1 MRNLVF
7 CFARCN
13 IYILNHPKG
22 ADCSDLSK
30 WKSFTTPV
38 YGNCFTFNSNE
49 STEEVKIFKAFF
61 LESSFSL
68 KVAKVTV
75 TGSGNGLV
83 LEMFLD
89 QVLFKDVRP
98 SYIPNKPFV
107 VLFDWIHI
115 FQSNYMHNKLSRKAG
130 ARITIHDP

>member
-13 IYILNHPKG
+13 IYIVNHPKG
-22 ADCSDLSK
+22 ADCSDVSK

-49 STEEVKIFKAFF
+49 STEEVGFLSRKFLFFKGGQSDSDRLRKWTCTRDVSRSGAVQKSTTLIHHNESFVF
-61 LESSFSL
+61 LFH
-68 KVAKVTV
+68 
-75 TGSGNGLV
+75 
-83 LEMFLD
+83 
-89 QVLFKDVRP
+89 
-98 SYIPNKPFV
+98 
-107 VLFDWIHI
+107 WIHI